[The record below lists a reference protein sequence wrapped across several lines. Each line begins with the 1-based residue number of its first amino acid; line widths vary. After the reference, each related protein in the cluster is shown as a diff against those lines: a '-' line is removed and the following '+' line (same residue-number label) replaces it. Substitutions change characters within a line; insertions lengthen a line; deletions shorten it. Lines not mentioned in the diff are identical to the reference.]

1 MYKVFK
7 YLGSEIQE
15 GGKTEKE
22 INRILATTKRA
33 IVALN
38 SVLWCRD
45 IIITAKKIIY
55 ISVIKSI
62 LFYGAESRRIRKTND
77 KKLLITEVDI
87 RRR

>member
-1 MYKVFK
+1 M
-7 YLGSEIQE
+7 QE
-15 GGKTEKE
+15 EAGTERE
-22 INRILATTKRA
+22 INRRLTTTKRA

-55 ISVIKSI
+55 NVVIKSI

-87 RRR
+87 KRRKA